1 MSDEAMTIN
10 LDDLQEIMD
19 DLDSYPA
26 SNPSERR
33 KHSLTRDDVLIIARI
48 IQATSGQSCS
58 MGLEEKEIT
67 AIKKIVSVIDRGAMA
82 VGWLVVSAI
91 VSGILALVVLG
102 AKHGIHEIASKGV
115 K

>member
-1 MSDEAMTIN
+1 MADDTMTIN

-19 DLDSYPA
+19 DLDYPA
-26 SNPSERR
+26 ASPAERR

-58 MGLEEKEIT
+58 MGLEQDEIT
-67 AIKKIVSVIDRGAMA
+67 TIKKFVSVVNRGAWA
-82 VGWLVVSAI
+82 IGWMVVAAI
-91 VSGILALVVLG
+91 VAGVLSLIGLG
-102 AKHGIHEIASKGV
+102 AKYGIHEIAVKGV